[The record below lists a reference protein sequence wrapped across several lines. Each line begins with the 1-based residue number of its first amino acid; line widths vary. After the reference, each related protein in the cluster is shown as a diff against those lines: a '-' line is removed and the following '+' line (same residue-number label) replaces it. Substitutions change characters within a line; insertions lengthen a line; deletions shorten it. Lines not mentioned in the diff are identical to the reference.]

1 MSLKSTKYGFLEQK
15 YKNEVFNYSFYMLR
29 NRMDAEDTTQEV
41 MIKTWEN
48 INKFNFLAARTWM
61 IKTTHNLCIDNLR
74 KRKNRSYKEVS
85 IDEDFT
91 ESVQNPFGS
100 SDPSLEAHNT
110 IMIEKIKSKIRV
122 LPENLRAVFV
132 LYEMQGMKYREI
144 SSALEIPIN
153 SVKVYLMRAR
163 RKLQEELKEY
173 ELQEVI

>member
-15 YKNEVFNYSFYMLR
+15 YKNEVYSYSYYMLK
-29 NRMDAEDTTQEV
+29 NKMDAEDTTQEV

-48 INKFNFLAARTWM
+48 INKFNFLAATSWM

-74 KRKNRSYKEVS
+74 KRKSKSYKEIS
-85 IDEDFT
+85 LDDDYT
-91 ESVQNPFGS
+91 EIVDNSQS
-100 SDPSLEAHNT
+100 LHDPVTKAHNS
-110 IMIEKIKSKIRV
+110 IMTEKIKNKIKE

-132 LYEMQGMKYREI
+132 LYELQGMKYREI
-144 SSALEIPIN
+144 SLSLDIPLN

>member
-15 YKNEVFNYSFYMLR
+15 YKNEVYSYSYYMLR
-29 NRMDAEDTTQEV
+29 NKMDAEDTTQEV

-48 INKFNFLAARTWM
+48 IKKFNFLAARTWM

-74 KRKNRSYKEVS
+74 KRKSRSYKEVS

-91 ESVQNPFGS
+91 EATDNYQSPN
-100 SDPSLEAHNT
+100 DPATEAHNT
-110 IMIEKIKSKIRV
+110 IMTEKIKNKIKE

-132 LYEMQGMKYREI
+132 LYEIQGMKYREI
-144 SSALEIPIN
+144 SASLEIPIN